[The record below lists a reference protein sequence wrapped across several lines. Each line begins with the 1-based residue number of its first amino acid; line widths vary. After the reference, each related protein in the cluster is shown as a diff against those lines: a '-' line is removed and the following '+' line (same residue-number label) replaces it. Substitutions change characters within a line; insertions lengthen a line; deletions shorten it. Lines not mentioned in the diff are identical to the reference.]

1 MRRPLFLLAILAAP
15 LALAQ
20 SASGP
25 DADALYHS
33 AAQAYIGGE
42 TEAAVRDAERGLA
55 LDPGNAKLE
64 RLLELLRQQQ
74 PPQDGEQDQDQESDD
89 SDSQDENEP
98 ENEQQGDDGPESD
111 DETERDGTQQER
123 QEPNQEADADQ
134 GRDDERQRPPSSPSA
149 GGERREM
156 QMSAAEAQRLLDA
169 VAADEELLVERMRR
183 PSRQRRSERDW

>member
-64 RLLELLRQQQ
+64 RLLDLLRQQQ
-74 PPQDGEQDQDQESDD
+74 PPQDGEQNQEQD
-89 SDSQDENEP
+89 SDSEDSQEDGESQGQ
-98 ENEQQGDDGPESD
+98 QQGEDGPETD
-111 DETERDGTQQER
+111 DQTERDGTQQDR
-123 QEPNQEADADQ
+123 QEPDQQSNADQ
-134 GRDDERQRPPSSPSA
+134 GRQDEQQRPSSSPSA

>member
-74 PPQDGEQDQDQESDD
+74 PPQDGEQDQDQESDG

-98 ENEQQGDDGPESD
+98 EDQQQGDDGPESD